1 MTEQMKAFL
10 EAAQIDISSLQQLKT
25 GASGACVWK
34 CTRKGQRCVAKYTEK
49 AAVSEAVW
57 QGSLR
62 EVELLAAMKGVDFL
76 PEALFVRRNDD
87 AVLIIE
93 PEYRPIAAHEWTDAL
108 LADAMA
114 LCARVHAA
122 DAAQFADIFD
132 RKEAQAD
139 GWDLRVSL
147 DGWLRLAEKFP
158 CSMDRALL
166 ERIYADFTAI
176 PARVQALDLPQG
188 LAHGDCHPE
197 NFLLEGGK
205 MRLCDWQGAHIG
217 CGVGDVSFFF
227 SRGAD
232 MGVKIDENALIEAYL
247 AALAREGIS
256 LSRQAFDKCCA
267 ASTLTVSF
275 QFWAMYL
282 QDAPEARVAEIY
294 RPMAAAYEALF
305 EQG

>member
-1 MTEQMKAFL
+1 MTEQLKSFL
-10 EAAQIDISSLQQLKT
+10 NAAQIDISSLEPLKT
-25 GASGACVWK
+25 GASGAQVWK
-34 CTRKGQRCVAKYTEK
+34 CARGGARCVAKYAAK
-49 AAVSEAVW
+49 AEVSEAVW
-57 QGSLR
+57 RGSLR
-62 EVELLAAMKGVDFL
+62 EYGLLTAAKGVDFL
-76 PEALFVRRNDD
+76 PEALFARREED
-87 AVLIIE
+87 ALMIVE
-93 PEYRPIAAHEWTDAL
+93 PEYRPLAAYEWTQDL

-122 DAAQFADIFD
+122 DVSPFTGALAQE
-132 RKEAQAD
+132 EARAEH
-139 GWDLRVSL
+139 WDLQVSL

-158 CSMDRALL
+158 RSMDRALL
-166 ERIYADFTAI
+166 EKIYADFAAI
-176 PARVQALDLPQG
+176 PARVEALDLPKG

-197 NFLLEGGK
+197 NFLMDGGK
-205 MRLCDWQGAHIG
+205 MRLCDWQGARIG
-217 CGVGDVSFFF
+217 CGVGDISFFF

-282 QDAPEARVAEIY
+282 QDAPEARAQDIY
-294 RPMAAAYEALF
+294 RPMAQAYRTLF
-305 EQG
+305 K